1 MACMAETT
9 ASSSRYIQKL
19 QRAIVDA
26 LDDVKGQDIKIFNT
40 EAITPLFERVVIASG
55 TSSRQTRALAAHVR
69 DQVVAMGGDKPRM
82 EGQDNGEWIVVDCGA
97 AVVHIMHPA
106 VRQYYRLED
115 IWGDKPVRLRRATP
129 VRR

>member
-9 ASSSRYIQKL
+9 ASSSRHIQKL
-19 QRAIVDA
+19 QRAIVNA
-26 LDDVKGQDIKIFNT
+26 LDDVKAHDIKIFNT

-115 IWGDKPVRLRRATP
+115 IWGDKPVRLKRAASA
-129 VRR
+129 RS